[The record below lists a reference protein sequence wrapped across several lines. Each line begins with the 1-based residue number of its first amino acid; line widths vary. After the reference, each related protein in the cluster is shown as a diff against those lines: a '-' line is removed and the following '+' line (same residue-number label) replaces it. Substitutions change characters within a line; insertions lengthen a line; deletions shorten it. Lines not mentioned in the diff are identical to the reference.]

1 MIWMI
6 KTNFKRTQ
14 SLSQVTF
21 FNFIFSSCLDSNLRF
36 YNKMG
41 KRILFLFLGKVRW
54 DVLIKFRKVILGTLI
69 SVKISEEVDTKNIAL
84 VGDMLIQ
91 NQISSKEQ

>member
-14 SLSQVTF
+14 SLSQVAF
-21 FNFIFSSCLDSNLRF
+21 FNFIVSSYLDSNLRF

-41 KRILFLFLGKVRW
+41 KQILFLFLGKVR
-54 DVLIKFRKVILGTLI
+54 
-69 SVKISEEVDTKNIAL
+69 
-84 VGDMLIQ
+84 
-91 NQISSKEQ
+91 